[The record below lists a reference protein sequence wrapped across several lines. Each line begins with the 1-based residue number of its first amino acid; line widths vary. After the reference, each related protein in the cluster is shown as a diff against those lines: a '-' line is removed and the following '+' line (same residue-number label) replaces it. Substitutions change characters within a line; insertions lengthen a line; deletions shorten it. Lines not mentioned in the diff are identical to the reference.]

1 MTDLAI
7 RYEFFNPRRIRRFSA
22 QRIKYQ
28 DTYYT
33 LHAVRT
39 SRLRVSYR
47 LYGPF
52 KEGFSGV
59 LEVIRVRGL
68 EEWGCPDLSTAI
80 QLSVEAIDKQR
91 NG

>member
-33 LHAVRT
+33 LHTIRT
-39 SRLRVSYR
+39 SRLLVCYS

-52 KEGFSGV
+52 EAEFSGV
-59 LEVIRVRGL
+59 LRVIRVRGL
-68 EEWGCPDLSTAI
+68 EEWSCPDLPTAI